1 MRMILELADGPRL
14 SFETTEGR
22 IYIASDLNSAKKLLA
37 ERPSHKTKL
46 EVKER
51 VSQENIVS
59 NRLDDETAELS
70 GCLNWSNKWK
80 SAPTYAICAL
90 NEIYQQLL
98 RTKHGRR

>member
-1 MRMILELADGPRL
+1 MILELADGPRL

-22 IYIASDLNSAKKLLA
+22 IYFASDLNSAKKLLA
-37 ERPSHKTKL
+37 KRPSHKTKL

-51 VSQENIVS
+51 VSQGNIVS

-70 GCLNWSNKWK
+70 GCLNWSNKRK